1 MGRKDEAYQYLKN
14 AILSNKLKQ
23 GEPIAELTI
32 AEELQMSRTPIREAM
47 RILEHE
53 GLIVSYPARGSFVS
67 VITPLDIEE
76 IYDLRL
82 LLESWALERS
92 FAHITT
98 EELDDL
104 ERRFQQGYQT
114 RNWET
119 LHEADKDLHALFIN
133 KSGSKRIREFVD
145 ILNGQSDHIRHTSAM
160 QIDRI
165 EQSYHEHME
174 IIRNIREGN
183 LQRAKDSLHHHLRSV
198 SRSAIEV
205 VRSGDYRQA
214 E

>member
-76 IYDLRL
+76 IYELRL

-92 FAHITT
+92 FPYITA
-98 EELDDL
+98 EELDEL
-104 ERRFQQGYQT
+104 EQRFHQGYQS

-119 LHEADKDLHALFIN
+119 LHEADKDLHALFIS

-165 EQSYHEHME
+165 ELSYKEHLE
-174 IIRNIREGN
+174 IIRNIREHN
-183 LQRAKDSLHHHLRSV
+183 LQRAKDSLHHHLHSV
-198 SRSAIEV
+198 SKSAMDV
-205 VRSGDYRQA
+205 VRSGDYAQP
-214 E
+214 